1 MTSRGSIPPDKK
13 PRVDAVV
20 ETLVYLYTE
29 SRRLTKTLAREFGLT
44 GPQLTVI
51 KILEQLGDLSL
62 TSLSSRIRAKNST
75 VTGIIDRMERE
86 DLVLRERSSE
96 DRRIVLIRLTAKGRQ
111 LASQI
116 HIEPMEIFRRALE
129 RLSRK
134 DIVELF
140 RILCVLQDNVREAI
154 AHSAPPSQSSASAD

>member
-1 MTSRGSIPPDKK
+1 M
-13 PRVDAVV
+13 
-20 ETLVYLYTE
+20 
-29 SRRLTKTLAREFGLT
+29 
-44 GPQLTVI
+44 
-51 KILEQLGDLSL
+51 
-62 TSLSSRIRAKNST
+62 SSRIRAKNST

-116 HIEPMEIFRRALE
+116 EIEPMEIFRRALE
-129 RLSRK
+129 RLPRK

-140 RILCVLQDNVREAI
+140 RILSALQDNVRKAI
-154 AHSAPPSQSSASAD
+154 DRGAPPSQSSASAD